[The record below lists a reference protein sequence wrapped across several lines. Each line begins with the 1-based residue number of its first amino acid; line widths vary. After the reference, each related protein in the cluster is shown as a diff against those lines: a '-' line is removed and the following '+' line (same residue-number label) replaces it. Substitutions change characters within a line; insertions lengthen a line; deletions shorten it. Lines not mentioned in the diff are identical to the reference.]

1 MRILYKFIICAVIC
15 MSSSATLEAQ
25 TLINYQQ
32 QKRKKLQKSKG
43 LKSKD
48 MNPLAKRELLK
59 HFKSILN
66 YIQREI
72 CS

>member
-32 QKRKKLQKSKG
+32 QKSKG

-66 YIQREI
+66 YIQKGNMQLM
-72 CS
+72 